1 MTNLLNW
8 WFTPTVGK
16 GVLITAIVFV
26 LAWETAGWIL
36 DEPLA
41 WKIPLAILLVV
52 VEIILLLALRIAIER
67 LVEYAGE
74 IEDERSE

>member
-8 WFTPTVGK
+8 WFTPIVGK

-26 LAWETAGWIL
+26 LAWKIAGWIL

-41 WKIPLAILLVV
+41 FKIALAGILAG
-52 VEIILLLALRIAIER
+52 VEIILLFAGRIAFER
-67 LVEYAGE
+67 LAEYTGE
-74 IEDERSE
+74 IEDEREE